1 MGGPASLVF
10 APPNNCEHVGADIV
24 SEAKAILVDLENRY
38 SRYIDT
44 SLVSLINERA
54 GSKTPT
60 VLDPETR
67 GLLDFCSHL
76 YRESDGLFD
85 PTAGVLN
92 QAWDF
97 KRNQIPTDRVIETIL
112 PRVGWDKVS
121 IDEAG
126 ITLQVPHSELD
137 LGGIVKEYAADKVAA
152 LLRKT
157 GVTKAIIEL
166 AGDIVTLGVKL
177 DGQPW
182 RVGVT
187 DPNAPTQT
195 ALSVALTDACIAT
208 SGSSQR
214 FIEINGQRYSHF
226 LNPKTGHPVEGCF
239 SVSVIADSC
248 LIAGGLATIACLMGA
263 TKGKTWLASSGLPW
277 LIIEESQWTGP
288 ISDHYSSEQ
297 STEAPQR
304 NVPSPR

>member
-1 MGGPASLVF
+1 MDTHL
-10 APPNNCEHVGADIV
+10 AD
-24 SEAKAILVDLENRY
+24 ALRMAA
-38 SRYIDT
+38 
-44 SLVSLINERA
+44 RA
-54 GSKTPT
+54 EK
-60 VLDPETR
+60 
-67 GLLDFCSHL
+67 
-76 YRESDGLFD
+76 
-85 PTAGVLN
+85 
-92 QAWDF
+92 
-97 KRNQIPTDRVIETIL
+97 PTDDQGIVQ
-112 PRVGWDKVS
+112 GQGNGDVS
-121 IDEAG
+121 IG
-126 ITLQVPHSELD
+126 VPSGD
-137 LGGIVKEYAADKVAA
+137 AV
-152 LLRKT
+152 RN
-157 GVTKAIIEL
+157 L
-166 AGDIVTLGVKL
+166 ALGVKFE
-177 DGQPW
+177 GQPW

-277 LIIEESQWTGP
+277 LIIEENQWTGP